1 MRTRLALDGVWSQ
14 GVAARR
20 CPAAGPEPP
29 HWGVAGA
36 IVGAIC
42 VLHLIGVLVPVHDR
56 LAAIPGVAQ
65 GLGYSH
71 AVITS
76 GRLAFIAGQIGVDT
90 DGQLVG
96 PGDLAAQTRQA
107 LQNLQNVLGAVGA
120 DWSDV
125 VRLGWYVTDI
135 ANLQTIRD
143 IRDEFLRPALGDQP
157 NPASTL
163 IQVAS
168 LFRPELLVEVE
179 AVVALPG

>member
-1 MRTRLALDGVWSQ
+1 MGSGRKVSRHADV
-14 GVAARR
+14 RR
-20 CPAAGPEPP
+20 PGQS
-29 HWGVAGA
+29 
-36 IVGAIC
+36 
-42 VLHLIGVLVPVHDR
+42 HLIGEWPELSSALSVSSTSSESFVPVHDR

-65 GLGYSH
+65 GPGYSH

>member
-1 MRTRLALDGVWSQ
+1 MRTRLALDGGLSQ
-14 GVAARR
+14 GAVAHQS
-20 CPAAGPEPP
+20 PP
-29 HWGVAGA
+29 HEAEPARGGA
-36 IVGAIC
+36 VGDIVGAIC
-42 VLHLIGVLVPVHDR
+42 VPHVIGVLVPVHDR
-56 LAAIPGVAQ
+56 LAVIPGVAP
-65 GLGYSH
+65 GTGYSH

-96 PGDLAAQTRQA
+96 SGDLAAQTRQA
-107 LQNLQNVLGAVGA
+107 LQNMQNILAALGAG
-120 DWSDV
+120 WSDV

-143 IRDEFLRPALGDQP
+143 VREEFLRPALGDQP

-163 IQVAS
+163 VQVAS
-168 LFRPELLVEVE
+168 LFRPEFLVEVE